1 MPGCELGA
9 GETNMG
15 KAVPFLK
22 GHVVCR
28 AISLA
33 PQPGCASLR
42 SCVIRSWPK
51 PHSGAAS
58 GHNRGEPGGDLW
70 ADSMVTEKSSL
81 LL

>member
-1 MPGCELGA
+1 
-9 GETNMG
+9 MG

-51 PHSGAAS
+51 PPQWAQQRGA
-58 GHNRGEPGGDLW
+58 RR
-70 ADSMVTEKSSL
+70 
-81 LL
+81 